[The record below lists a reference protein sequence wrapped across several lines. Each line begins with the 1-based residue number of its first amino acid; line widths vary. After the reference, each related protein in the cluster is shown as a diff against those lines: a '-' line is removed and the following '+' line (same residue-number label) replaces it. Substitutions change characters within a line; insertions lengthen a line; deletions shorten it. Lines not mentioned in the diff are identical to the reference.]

1 MLPRIPELVERVVE
15 RVFRAEVTVE
25 DMNRVRLIDRLDEIE
40 ECDLTKGV
48 STGVRAAFAASSAR
62 LARQNEEAIRERRR
76 LMSGGKLAGL
86 IPPWWKPIRC
96 ARLLTTPEELSTEG
110 REMHHCVGGYY
121 SRVAR
126 GESVI
131 VAVRVPDRKLW
142 NAALAWRRS
151 TVEYSPEG
159 RRVQHYGPSD
169 RPPHSLCVRAL
180 MVCEHRWKL
189 NMNGDR
195 QLLREV
201 AAGVQR
207 AQQLAANAHR
217 AARREA

>member
-1 MLPRIPELVERVVE
+1 MK
-15 RVFRAEVTVE
+15 
-25 DMNRVRLIDRLDEIE
+25 IE
-40 ECDLTKGV
+40 ECDLTKDV

-96 ARLLTTPEELSTEG
+96 ARLLTTPEELGAEG

-131 VAVRVPDRKLW
+131 VAVRVPDLKNQEVTAGTQSSYQRRMMAVKSGVLT
-142 NAALAWRRS
+142 WRRS

-159 RRVQHYGPSD
+159 RRVQHYGPND
-169 RPPHSLCVRAL
+169 RVPHTLCVRAL
-180 MVCEHRWKL
+180 RVCERRWKL
-189 NMNGDR
+189 DMNDTLHLQR
-195 QLLREV
+195 
-201 AAGVQR
+201 VQYF
-207 AQQLAANAHR
+207 AANAHR
-217 AARREA
+217 EARREW